1 MLGTFQSSTIRI
13 EVEASASTLR
23 RCLTEVGL
31 LQQWIWPQ
39 QLQGSLPTQ
48 LEQGSTFAARCGP
61 ISILH
66 QVEIL
71 LPQRLHLLMWG
82 GADGYCDWR
91 WGNGWVQLRV
101 EAVSLLPLGL
111 GQLLLLR
118 QLQQFARRQENSPSK
133 QELAKAGVAIKFH

>member
-13 EVEASASTLR
+13 EVEASSSTLR
-23 RCLTEVGL
+23 RCLTDVEL

-39 QLQGSLPTQ
+39 QLQGSLPAR
-48 LEQGSTFAARCGP
+48 LELGSTFAAQWGP
-61 ISILH
+61 VAILH
-66 QVEIL
+66 QVETL
-71 LPQRLHLLMWG
+71 LPERLRLLMWG

-111 GQLLLLR
+111 GQLLMLR
-118 QLQQFARRQENSPSK
+118 RLQQFAQSREQRP
-133 QELAKAGVAIKFH
+133 LAA

>member
-1 MLGTFQSSTIRI
+1 MPWLQGYMLGTLQSSTIRI
-13 EVEASASTLR
+13 AVEASSSTLQ
-23 RCLTEVGL
+23 RCLTEVEL

-39 QLQGSLPTQ
+39 QLQGSLPPK
-48 LEQGSTFAARCGP
+48 LEQGSTFAAQWGP
-61 ISILH
+61 VSILH

-71 LPQRLHLLMWG
+71 LPQRLRLVMWG

-111 GQLLLLR
+111 GQLLMLR
-118 QLQQFARRQENSPSK
+118 QLQQFAQSQERRPS
-133 QELAKAGVAIKFH
+133 GD